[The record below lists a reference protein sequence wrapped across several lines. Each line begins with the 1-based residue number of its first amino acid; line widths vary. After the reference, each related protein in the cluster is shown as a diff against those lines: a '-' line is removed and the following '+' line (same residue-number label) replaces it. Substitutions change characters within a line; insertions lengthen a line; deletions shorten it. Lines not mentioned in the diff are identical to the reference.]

1 MRKLIRLEL
10 ERFSIKPHLIGL
22 FIANLVILLLCVMV
36 STFIQALGGVMAAA
50 GLPEFSLTTVSLSVM
65 LVRATL
71 IVWQGAL
78 IAKLIVE
85 EYQSKTIG
93 LLFTYPISF
102 KKIIWAKIAL
112 ICGFIFLFHVIS
124 NIFQNV
130 AVYLISGS
138 VDFVTYQFEGLTTQ
152 LIIIISTI
160 LLGLVPLAVGMLN
173 KSTIATVVSSVV
185 IVAFSSNSQ
194 GSTAGLLSIPIVACI
209 LGVAGLLAA
218 SVTVKKMLASDL
230 LV

>member
-36 STFIQALGGVMAAA
+36 STFIQALGGVMAVA

-85 EYQSKTIG
+85 EYQNKT
-93 LLFTYPISF
+93 S
-102 KKIIWAKIAL
+102 
-112 ICGFIFLFHVIS
+112 GFCHL
-124 NIFQNV
+124 
-130 AVYLISGS
+130 S
-138 VDFVTYQFEGLTTQ
+138 V
-152 LIIIISTI
+152 
-160 LLGLVPLAVGMLN
+160 
-173 KSTIATVVSSVV
+173 
-185 IVAFSSNSQ
+185 
-194 GSTAGLLSIPIVACI
+194 
-209 LGVAGLLAA
+209 
-218 SVTVKKMLASDL
+218 
-230 LV
+230 